1 DDRVADDQRVGAA
14 DLDRRQPAGVDLD
27 DGQVGGGVPTEDPGR
42 ELAAVGQGDGDG
54 GGAVDDVVVRH
65 DDAVGA
71 EDEAAAGALLGHG
84 RPDPGEGKSG
94 GGRDR
99 RLGRRKTEPRIG
111 GTGRRRRRAG
121 AVGGRGGR
129 VGRQGR
135 RTVGRG
141 RGRDRRTPG
150 EARPPVAGTGGLR
163 GPYRRGRVGHWVS
176 SCRTGAL
183 PRRCP

>member
-1 DDRVADDQRVGAA
+1 GASVEGQGVAEGDDRVADDQRVGAA

-84 RPDPGEGKSG
+84 LEVGPNGEGLGLDRHHRRAYGPHDLVDVALVREQRRPG
-94 GGRDR
+94 GGDSLGVDR
-99 RLGRRKTEPRIG
+99 RG
-111 GTGRRRRRAG
+111 GA
-121 AVGGRGGR
+121 R
-129 VGRQGR
+129 VG
-135 RTVGRG
+135 
-141 RGRDRRTPG
+141 
-150 EARPPVAGTGGLR
+150 VAGHDAS
-163 GPYRRGRVGHWVS
+163 GHQ
-176 SCRTGAL
+176 GAGDGAHQH
-183 PRRCP
+183 PGQETP